1 MVNTS
6 GSHVDWGDRRPAD
19 RGGAVRSRAGGV
31 LLVGRRRRRRQPTQP
46 RTRRRPG
53 RHARPEL
60 ELPAGYEGYTSEVYA
75 DDAHWLC
82 KPGIEDDVCSRDLDA
97 TAVAADG
104 TIDVIEHETAEDPPV
119 DCFYVYPTTSADP
132 GPNSDFDPG
141 EPAEIATVYNQVAR
155 LSSTCRVYA
164 PCTASSPSRSSP
176 EAPRRPKV
184 DPPAVAY
191 GDVLGAFKDYIAN
204 ESDGR
209 GFVLV
214 GHSQGAGMLTRLIEG
229 EIDDEPR
236 LRDRLVAAYLLGSTV
251 HVPE

>member
-1 MVNTS
+1 VALCAAVLVAS
-6 GSHVDWGDRRPAD
+6 CSSDDG
-19 RGGAVRSRAGGV
+19 GGADTADAAEDEAAAGEG
-31 LLVGRRRRRRQPTQP
+31 
-46 RTRRRPG
+46 
-53 RHARPEL
+53 HARPQL
-60 ELPAGYEGYTSEVYA
+60 ELPAGYERYSSEVYA

-82 KPGIEDDVCSRDLDA
+82 KPGIENDVCSRDLDA

-176 EAPRRPKV
+176 EVPRRPKESTR
-184 DPPAVAY
+184 AVAY
-191 GDVLGAFKDYIAN
+191 GDVLDA
-204 ESDGR
+204 
-209 GFVLV
+209 V
-214 GHSQGAGMLTRLIEG
+214 QGLHRQRERRS
-229 EIDDEPR
+229 R
-236 LRDRLVAAYLLGSTV
+236 LRPGRPLAGRRHAHPADRGRDRRRAAAARPARGGLPAGIDGARARG
-251 HVPE
+251 